1 MKNLALC
8 TLCALVLGMAWSSAL
23 ATWLEV
29 NLK

>member
-1 MKNLALC
+1 MKPIALYAI
-8 TLCALVLGMAWSSAL
+8 CALVLGMAWSSAL